1 MANSIDV
8 LNRFCDISN
17 DEQSTH
23 IMKHVFPRQFGL
35 HNVFTS
41 TVDPRETTHPFQDY
55 TMRDREISAAIR
67 LKKSSKVPKRLR
79 GPALDL
85 IRKIRKTHA
94 NLSYTELLRH
104 YCPFDVS
111 RPHYPTILTLADDDP

>member
-41 TVDPRETTHPFQDY
+41 SVDPRETTHPFQNY
-55 TMRDREISAAIR
+55 TMRDKEIAAAVR
-67 LKKSSKVPKRLR
+67 LKKNSKIPKRLR
-79 GPALDL
+79 GLAFDL
-85 IRKIRKTHA
+85 IRKIRKNHT

-111 RPHYPTILTLADDDP
+111 CPP